1 MNQIDRSTGA
11 NCTLAESIYK
21 LETRLQRR
29 LGGHVRHLQLSLS
42 GDGLVLRGFARTYHA
57 KQLAQ
62 HAVMSETSLAI
73 MANEIE
79 VCG

>member
-1 MNQIDRSTGA
+1 
-11 NCTLAESIYK
+11 
-21 LETRLQRR
+21 LQRR
-29 LGGHVRHLQLSLS
+29 LGGRVRHLQISLS

-62 HAVMSETSLAI
+62 HAMMSETSLAI

-79 VCG
+79 VCDDVPLVALTPGSTSFPYKRMRN